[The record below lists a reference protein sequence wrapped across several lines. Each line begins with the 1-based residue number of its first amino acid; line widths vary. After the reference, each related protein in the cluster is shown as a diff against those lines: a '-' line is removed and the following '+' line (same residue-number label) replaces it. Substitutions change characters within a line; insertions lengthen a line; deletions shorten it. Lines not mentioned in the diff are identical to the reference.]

1 MFCLFYIKEP
11 TLSWVLAIKINSLMI
26 IDARAYKMPKY
37 TKENY
42 EQDMV
47 TLRKAYMG
55 YLIGTGAI
63 LSMWFLSGL
72 YFVILV

>member
-1 MFCLFYIKEP
+1 
-11 TLSWVLAIKINSLMI
+11 MI
-26 IDARAYKMPKY
+26 IDARTNKMPKY

>member
-1 MFCLFYIKEP
+1 
-11 TLSWVLAIKINSLMI
+11 
-26 IDARAYKMPKY
+26 MPKY

-72 YFVILV
+72 WFIRSLYNVTL

>member
-11 TLSWVLAIKINSLMI
+11 TLSWVLPIKVNSLMI
-26 IDARAYKMPKY
+26 IDARTNKMPKY